1 MRVCLTAQGER
12 FTRAGLTV
20 GQDCRVVA
28 IKAGGEEGGD
38 TGLVDCRLE
47 GGREGGE
54 EKGGRDRERDGERG
68 SNDMAYDNVI
78 YVSSRVHVP
87 TPE

>member
-20 GQDCRVVA
+20 GQDGRVVA
-28 IKAGGEEGGD
+28 IKAGREEGGD

-47 GGREGGE
+47 GGE
-54 EKGGRDRERDGERG
+54 EKGGREDLMTRHTT
-68 SNDMAYDNVI
+68 MLY
-78 YVSSRVHVP
+78 
-87 TPE
+87 T